1 MLSRFS
7 ALDGLLRHTQPL
19 WQEQPFHHLRLPWWQ
34 THPALCEALAALA
47 LPDLQALEQDEAA
60 RAALLWPLVP
70 EASELAAL
78 CHLPRLPSTSP
89 PPAPAHVPGR
99 KWSQIWA
106 FAQQL
111 GLAAGCGP
119 GHLLEWCAGKGHLGR
134 LLARQGHSVVSLE
147 WDAELC
153 LAARQLSTGLPQQTV
168 QQDVMAA
175 EATGWLAGARQA
187 VALHACG
194 DLHRHLIRQ
203 GAAQQVASLSLAPC
217 CYHKHAHEYY
227 QPLSQAAQ
235 ASGLPLN
242 RRLLQLPLQETVTAG
257 ARVRRLRWQELSWR
271 LTFDAL
277 QRDLRG
283 ENSYLPLPSFAK
295 GLLAGELTAFIDWAA
310 QTKGLIL
317 PAPLDLA
324 PYQQQAEIRL
334 AQVLRMELVLGLF
347 RRPVE
352 LWLVLDYALYLEEQ
366 GYVVSL
372 GEFCER
378 PLTPRNLLL
387 QAHRRAD
394 SEGGGR

>member
-1 MLSRFS
+1 M
-7 ALDGLLRHTQPL
+7 
-19 WQEQPFHHLRLPWWQ
+19 
-34 THPALCEALAALA
+34 
-47 LPDLQALEQDEAA
+47 
-60 RAALLWPLVP
+60 
-70 EASELAAL
+70 
-78 CHLPRLPSTSP
+78 
-89 PPAPAHVPGR
+89 
-99 KWSQIWA
+99 
-106 FAQQL
+106 
-111 GLAAGCGP
+111 
-119 GHLLEWCAGKGHLGR
+119 
-134 LLARQGHSVVSLE
+134 
-147 WDAELC
+147 
-153 LAARQLSTGLPQQTV
+153 
-168 QQDVMAA
+168 
-175 EATGWLAGARQA
+175 
-187 VALHACG
+187 
-194 DLHRHLIRQ
+194 
-203 GAAQQVASLSLAPC
+203 
-217 CYHKHAHEYY
+217 
-227 QPLSQAAQ
+227 
-235 ASGLPLN
+235 
-242 RRLLQLPLQETVTAG
+242 
-257 ARVRRLRWQELSWR
+257 RRLRWQELSWR